1 MRVLVLAVFQVLLVA
16 GIVLADYQ
24 LGEHP
29 RIMINSETLPLLAQR
44 ATGDGILASDYQSIK
59 AEADRLVAEG
69 TFRNIANKYLRP
81 EGMLCSA
88 ITYLVEHELG
98 NDSAFVYAEAV
109 KKLWGDGTILAT
121 TGSGQFGS
129 FALAYD
135 WIYSAMSAYERKKF
149 GDQLGG
155 WLYHYTDTP
164 RIVLRYGDFLYNQT
178 WGPEHLSTPHCRDGI
193 THKLFVSLALAG
205 AGTKHEDAAIQNL
218 DSFAERIPRD
228 CIPRFDLMGGVWSES
243 MGHGTYGPTRTIPWA
258 FEAWRTAT
266 GLDWFKLGSETTFLK
281 EMNLWAVHTTVP
293 FSDLTACIDDNYW
306 PDTLA
311 RQWGMTAPILG
322 ARYSDPVANYV
333 AARLDG
339 GTWPDNMW
347 RIPWLRFIT
356 FNSDAPR
363 LSPGQAN
370 WPAARLFEGAGHVY
384 MRSAWD
390 DPDATWSFFGAGPRF
405 AGHSLDD
412 EGHFMI
418 ASKGWLVLRAGGR
431 GDNNTDYY
439 SRGSLVFN
447 IVTIFDPQEQYAK
460 VDGSR
465 TDSERDG
472 GIMRVDDLGGVGT
485 DTKHRG
491 HIAAFRHGESYT
503 YSAADLTRAYSSSKA
518 EEVTRQYLYIRGE
531 REFFVI
537 FDRVGARDASYP
549 KHWFL
554 HLPSEPEVSGQETE
568 LTAGHVYSSQQ
579 PDYVTWL
586 SDPAGYDMLN
596 ESSGRSRA
604 FLKTVLPAGA
614 TLTRRGGA
622 GHERWGHPDEPTAQ
636 YNHRGEY
643 GHLPPYAPWRL
654 EIEAPTGNE
663 REYFLHV
670 LEIGAETDQA
680 MSRVSLIERDS
691 TAAGVMIAP
700 QGAEPIEVLFQLDGR
715 LNAWIKT
722 GSQGGFEAISAGIDP
737 PVMPALR
744 GDYNGDGTLGI
755 LDALK
760 LLIHGVKHPDDE
772 AVDFNNDG
780 LWSVSDVV
788 DLVAYLREM
797 KRLLI

>member
-1 MRVLVLAVFQVLLVA
+1 MRVITLVVFQVMIVA
-16 GIVLADYQ
+16 GFALADYQ

-29 RIMINSETLPLLAQR
+29 RVLISPETLPLLAQR

-59 AEADRLVAEG
+59 AEADRMVAEG

-88 ITYLVEHELG
+88 IAYLVEKELG
-98 NDSAFVYAEAV
+98 NDSAFVYADAV
-109 KKLWGDGTILAT
+109 KKLWDDGTILST
-121 TGSGQFGS
+121 TGSEQFGS

-149 GDQLGG
+149 GDHLGG

-193 THKLFVSLALAG
+193 THKLFLSLALAG
-205 AGTKHEDAAIQNL
+205 AGTVHEAASLQFL
-218 DSFAERIPRD
+218 DSFSERIPRD
-228 CIPRFDLMGGVWSES
+228 CIPRFDLIGGVWSES

-258 FEAWRTAT
+258 FEAWRTST

-281 EMNLWAVHTTVP
+281 EMNYWALHTTVP
-293 FSDLTACIDDNYW
+293 FSGFTAGIDDNYV
-306 PDTLA
+306 PSTLEK
-311 RQWGMTAPILG
+311 QWGMTAPILG
-322 ARYSDPVANYV
+322 ARYNDPVANYV

-339 GTWPDNMW
+339 GTWPENMW

-356 FNSDAPR
+356 FDSDAPQ
-363 LSPGQAN
+363 LSPGQAG
-370 WPAARLFEGAGHVY
+370 WPTARLFEGAGHVY

-431 GDNNTDYY
+431 GDNNVDYY

-472 GIMRVDDLGGVGT
+472 GIIRVDALGGAGT

-491 HIAAFRHGESYT
+491 HIAAYRDSEKFT
-503 YSAADLTRAYSSSKA
+503 YSAADLTRAYSSAKSD
-518 EEVTRQYLYIRGE
+518 EVTRQYLYIKGE

-537 FDRVGARDASYP
+537 FDRVGATSAEYP

-554 HLPSEPEVSGQETE
+554 HIPTEPAVSGQETE
-568 LTAGHVYSSQQ
+568 ITVGHVYSSQQ

-586 SDPAGYDMLN
+586 SDPAGYDPLN
-596 ESSGRSRA
+596 ENSGRSRA
-604 FLKTVLPAGA
+604 FLKTVLPTGT

-622 GHERWGHPDEPTAQ
+622 GHERWGHPNEPTAQ
-636 YNHRGEY
+636 YNHRSEH
-643 GHLPPYAPWRL
+643 GHLPPHAPWRL
-654 EIEAPTGNE
+654 EIEAPMGSE

-670 LEIGAETDQA
+670 LEIGNEDDQA
-680 MSRVSLIERDS
+680 MSEVSLIERDS
-691 TAAGVMIAP
+691 TASGVMITP
-700 QGAEPIEVLFQLDGR
+700 EGAEPIEVLFNLQGELD
-715 LNAWIKT
+715 AWIKK
-722 GSQGGFEAISAGIDP
+722 GVQGEFEKISAGIDP
-737 PVMPALR
+737 PVNPALR
-744 GDYNGDGTLGI
+744 GDFNGDGALGI
-755 LDALK
+755 IDAVE
-760 LLIHGVKHPDDE
+760 LIIRGVRDSSNE

-780 LWSVSDVV
+780 NWSLSDVV
-788 DLVAYLREM
+788 DFIAYLREWNSM
-797 KRLLI
+797 MI